1 MSHDLWSI
9 FLLLGLSG
17 WITSS
22 IMFMFRAFPERD
34 VFNATSGMRW
44 GGAVV
49 VSFVVWVI
57 GLLNA

>member
-34 VFNATSGMRW
+34 VFNSASGIRW
-44 GGAVV
+44 GGAVI
-49 VSFVVWVI
+49 VSFAVWVI